1 MYSYSPSLG
10 YPTIYRFLYHIQEL
24 LDVQLQHIAW
34 LPGHIQISLPHTG
47 AIGSTV
53 TAHRLAT
60 QPLQISLP
68 HTGAIGCTVTAHR
81 LATRPYTDFSTTYM
95 SYWMYSYSTSLGYP
109 TIYRFLYHIHELL
122 DVQLQHIAWLP
133 DHLQISLPH
142 TGAIGCTVTAHRLAT
157 RPLQISLPHTGA
169 IGCTVTAHRL
179 ATRPYTDFSTTY
191 RSYWMYSYST
201 SLGYPTIYR
210 FLYHIQELLDL
221 QLQHIAWLPDHI
233 QISLPHTGAIGC
245 TVTAHRLATRPYTDF
260 STTYRSYW
268 MYSYSTSL
276 GYPTIYRFLYHIHEL
291 LDVQLQHIAWLPDHI
306 QISLP
311 HTGAIGCTVT
321 AHRLATRP
329 YTDFSTT
336 YRSYWMYSYSTS
348 LGYPTIYRFL
358 YHIQE
363 LLDVQLQHIAWLPD
377 HYRFLYHIQELLDV
391 QLQHIAWLPDHIQIS
406 LPHTGAIGCTVT
418 AHRLATKPYTD
429 FSTTYRSYWMYS
441 YSTSLD
447 YQTIY
452 RFLYHIHEL
461 LDVQLQHIAWLPDH
475 VHISLPHA
483 GPI

>member
-1 MYSYSPSLG
+1 MYSYSTSLG
-10 YPTIYRFLYHIQEL
+10 TIYRFLYHIQDL
-24 LDVQLQHIAW
+24 LD
-34 LPGHIQISLPHTG
+34 
-47 AIGSTV
+47 
-53 TAHRLAT
+53 
-60 QPLQISLP
+60 
-68 HTGAIGCTVTAHR
+68 TVTAHR

-109 TIYRFLYHIHELL
+109 TIYRFLYHIQELL

-133 DHLQISLPH
+133 DH
-142 TGAIGCTVTAHRLAT
+142 VY
-157 RPLQISLPHTGA
+157 ISLPHTGA

-210 FLYHIQELLDL
+210 FLYHIQELLDV

-245 TVTAHRLATRPYTDF
+245 TVTAHRLATRPCTDF

-329 YTDFSTT
+329 LQISLPHTGAIGCTVTAHRSATRPYTDFSTT
-336 YRSYWMYSYSTS
+336 YMSYWMYSYSTS
-348 LGYPTIYRFL
+348 LGYQTI
-358 YHIQE
+358 
-363 LLDVQLQHIAWLPD
+363 
-377 HYRFLYHIQELLDV
+377 YRFLYHIQELLDV

-406 LPHTGAIGCTVT
+406 LPHT
-418 AHRLATKPYTD
+418 
-429 FSTTYRSYWMYS
+429 
-441 YSTSLD
+441 
-447 YQTIY
+447 
-452 RFLYHIHEL
+452 
-461 LDVQLQHIAWLPDH
+461 
-475 VHISLPHA
+475 
-483 GPI
+483 